1 MVFTLASFL
10 MPPLLVFG
18 VYHLLTW
25 FNTFAMDERT
35 YWRRVALASGISHLL
50 LVTGFLVFSYFDLQA
65 HVRLEGTD
73 TAFGPFLFNRSDFW
87 RLLTIFDTAATF
99 AILGLFSV
107 LDRMGI
113 NPPGLVLVTFTVI
126 YVMGTLQWYWLGG
139 GIGALMEK
147 FWAGLKTGDEEE
159 EEEWF

>member
-25 FNTFAMDERT
+25 FNTFAIDERT

-65 HVRLEGTD
+65 HV
-73 TAFGPFLFNRSDFW
+73 W
-87 RLLTIFDTAATF
+87 RLMTIFDTAATF

-113 NPPGLVLVTFTVI
+113 NPPGLVLVTFAVI

-159 EEEWF
+159 EEWF